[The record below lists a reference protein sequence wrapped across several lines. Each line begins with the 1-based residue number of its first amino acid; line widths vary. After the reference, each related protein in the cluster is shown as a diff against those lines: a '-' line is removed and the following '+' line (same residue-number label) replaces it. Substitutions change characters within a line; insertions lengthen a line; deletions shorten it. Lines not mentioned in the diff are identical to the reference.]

1 MSLPNGEEAGIIYT
15 KYPTESDLTAHEIE
29 HQSQYQNS
37 ENRTETFNQLV
48 EESLMR
54 GKGDVNPY
62 ETEGYLEYEA
72 QQVQDMANDLDME
85 LWLWRIKNEFY
96 W

>member
-1 MSLPNGEEAGIIYT
+1 
-15 KYPTESDLTAHEIE
+15 
-29 HQSQYQNS
+29 
-37 ENRTETFNQLV
+37 
-48 EESLMR
+48 MR